1 MTMNRLSVITLT
13 MNEVGNIG
21 KCLESVRWADEIIV
35 VDSGST
41 DGTLDIARQYT
52 GKVFTIEWPGYGA
65 ARNFALSQTTGNWV
79 LWLDADER
87 VTPELG
93 EEIRGLLS
101 SGSTGVAGYAIGR
114 RAYFLG
120 RWIRHCGWY
129 PSRVVRLFQ
138 RESGRFTESRVH
150 ERLRL
155 EGPAK
160 ETRND
165 LLHFTDPTLH
175 HYVAK
180 FNRYTTLGAEDLHAA
195 GRRFRYVD
203 LFVRPPIHF
212 FKMYILRRGFLDG
225 IEGFLLSVLSS
236 AYTFTKYAKLWEI
249 ERNRD
254 QQGAHHGG

>member
-1 MTMNRLSVITLT
+1 MNRLSVITLT
-13 MNEVGNIG
+13 LNEAGNIG

-41 DGTLDIARQYT
+41 DGTLDLVRQYT
-52 GKVFTIEWPGYGA
+52 GKVFTIKWPGYGA
-65 ARNFALSQTTGNWV
+65 ARNFALSQATGNWV

-93 EEIRGLLS
+93 EEIRRLLS
-101 SGSTGVAGYAIGR
+101 GGDTAPAGYAIGR

-138 RESGRFTESRVH
+138 RERGSFTESRVH

-155 EGPAK
+155 EGPVK

-175 HYVAK
+175 HYVSK

-195 GRRFRYVD
+195 GRRFRHVD
-203 LFVRPPIHF
+203 LLVRPPIHF
-212 FKMYILRRGFLDG
+212 FKMYVLRRGFLDG